1 MFGIVVAIALPFAVI
16 AGLMASL
23 ITYDEMQ
30 HHFDHK
36 RAVMEAAK
44 TGAVAFVI
52 IVSLSIIAASGDGP
66 GRRTATSYG
75 GLRGGFAGGSACI
88 GPDVT

>member
-1 MFGIVVAIALPFAVI
+1 MRSWGCASCREAVERAMSGIVVAIALPFAVI

-36 RAVMEAAK
+36 RALMEAAK
-44 TGAVAFVI
+44 TGAVAFLI
-52 IVSLSIIAASGDGP
+52 IFSLSIIAAAVIP
-66 GRRTATSYG
+66 A
-75 GLRGGFAGGSACI
+75 LI
-88 GPDVT
+88 P